1 MTAGAS
7 VTADPLPPGAR
18 IALPCHF
25 GEWLQGRIGPSGPV
39 GLVTL
44 LPAVTGMTGRRR
56 AGALAA
62 CRFGQGAGFIPLPR
76 LRRFLADLGLPP
88 EGRFQLRP
96 RFTPGSGTG
105 MSTASLLA
113 VARLA
118 GYAGPRDRLVR
129 ACLRA
134 EGASD
139 PLMLEH
145 PDCHLW
151 ASRRGEVLQALP
163 PPPRAHLLV
172 GFWGPP
178 ERTRAEDTDYADISD
193 LVSDWARAPGL
204 ADCARLASES
214 ARRCQARRGPASEP
228 TADLA
233 RALGAQGFARSHSGP
248 ARALIFAPGTV
259 PPDGPRILRAAGYT
273 GVETFPTAG

>member
-18 IALPCHF
+18 VALSCHF

-62 CRFGQGAGFIPLPR
+62 CRFGQGAGSIPLPR

-163 PPPRAHLLV
+163 PPPLPTSLSAASTRTPADTAVPSVAVTVTGEAPPTMPVTCTAAVLCPVNTVVPPPTTARRAGSADMTGTNV
-172 GFWGPP
+172 S
-178 ERTRAEDTDYADISD
+178 TRAGSD
-193 LVSDWARAPGL
+193 SVSVSATGSVSPLAP
-204 ADCARLASES
+204 CAM
-214 ARRCQARRGPASEP
+214 
-228 TADLA
+228 
-233 RALGAQGFARSHSGP
+233 
-248 ARALIFAPGTV
+248 
-259 PPDGPRILRAAGYT
+259 
-273 GVETFPTAG
+273 

>member
-18 IALPCHF
+18 VALPCHF
-25 GEWLQGRIGPSGPV
+25 GEWLQGRIGPAGPV

-44 LPAVTGMTGRRR
+44 LPAVTGLAGQRR

-62 CRFGQGAGFIPLPR
+62 CRFGQGAGLIPLPR
-76 LRRFLADLGLPP
+76 LRRFLNDLGLPP
-88 EGRFQLRP
+88 KGRYLLKP
-96 RFTPGSGTG
+96 RFVPGSGTG

-118 GYAGPRDRLVR
+118 GYAGPRGCLVR

-139 PLMLEH
+139 PLMLDH
-145 PDCHLW
+145 PDRHLW
-151 ASRRGEVLQALP
+151 ASRQGEVLMGLP
-163 PPPRAHLLV
+163 PPPRAELLV

-178 ERTRAEDTDYADISD
+178 ERTRAEDCDYADISD
-193 LVSDWARAPGL
+193 LVSDWSNAPGL
-204 ADCARLASES
+204 AGCAALASES
-214 ARRCQARRGPASEP
+214 ARRCQARRGPASDP

-233 RALGAQGFARSHSGP
+233 RALGALGFARSHSGP
-248 ARALIFAPGTV
+248 ARALIFAPGSV
-259 PPDGPRILRAAGYT
+259 PPEGPQILRAAGYT
-273 GVETFPTAG
+273 GVERLATAT